1 MLSFVKAVL
10 IITIFHVNG
19 ERAVSMREFNS
30 MDDCKKAAESVM
42 QEMAKIPEIENGFS
56 MCTSRVKLLIDDN
69 GKETAIES

>member
-1 MLSFVKAVL
+1 MLSFVKVVL
-10 IITIFHVNG
+10 IIAIYHVNG

-30 MDDCKKAAESVM
+30 MDECKKAAEAVM

-56 MCTSRVKLLIDDN
+56 MCTSRVKLLVDDN